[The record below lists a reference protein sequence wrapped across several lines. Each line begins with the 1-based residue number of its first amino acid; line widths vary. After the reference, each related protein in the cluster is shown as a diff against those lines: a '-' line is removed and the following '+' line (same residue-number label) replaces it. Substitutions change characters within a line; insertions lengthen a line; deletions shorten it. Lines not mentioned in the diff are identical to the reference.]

1 MPNGE
6 TPQGVNG
13 DDHQHIR
20 LACQA
25 CQRKKIK
32 CDRNYPC
39 GQCTRSNLQCA
50 LSSRKPRARH
60 AGRRTMD
67 SELRTRISK
76 LENLVDSLS
85 GDVGVPDEAQ
95 GGGAD
100 AATGDA
106 SDVPSPT
113 VGKYLGSP
121 FWTSLSTEV
130 QAIRDAL
137 EEDQGEDDLDGTP
150 SDTAP
155 SNGAPVNANDFDL
168 FICPPGVIYV
178 MPGALNE
185 PSPHMQQV
193 LFTAFIENVDPM
205 FKVFH
210 VPTLRRLFEE
220 GKPYLGQDASSP
232 SCQAL
237 KAVAWYAAVNTLTD
251 EECEA
256 RLGQARTD
264 LIQQYRR
271 TADVR
276 IAQVDVVNTNDLTT
290 LQAFVAYLVATRMT
304 DMSRRVW
311 TMTALVIRIA
321 QAMGLHSKAPARTP
335 FETELRRRLWHQIR
349 FLDVFTAM
357 DRATESLIAHGS
369 FDTPMPTNVNDSE
382 FDEDSTVI
390 PSHETGITDMGFA
403 LVAYEAVRATQRLTT
418 PESGPTGETWQQRL
432 DYAHTFNKHL
442 HDKYL
447 QYCDTSQPFQRLIL
461 LIGKSMSGGM
471 IIRAVR
477 PIHRHVSSIPPR
489 IDSPYVL
496 QLATEALTENE
507 KIYSDPD
514 LGRWRWLVWVQWHPL
529 SVALAGLC
537 SIRGTDLADRA
548 WGVVERSYERQLRFV
563 ADTRHGMLWRPI
575 EKLYKK
581 ANAFRNDGRRESADG
596 LGRRMLAQR
605 QQLLLR
611 QQQEMHEREC
621 PAQAVPQQSQVQVA
635 QQAPPDWILNPG
647 PPTTFASGAPHHQQP
662 HMPTG
667 SIPLDPM
674 MSGSIDFGFDSSVMT
689 PPTQEG
695 DVSWLDW
702 EHIMDDLS
710 NPMDLDVSLGM
721 GDMGQASGYV
731 AEGGQE
737 WGGGVLPQYGM

>member
-1 MPNGE
+1 MDTE
-6 TPQGVNG
+6 
-13 DDHQHIR
+13 
-20 LACQA
+20 
-25 CQRKKIK
+25 
-32 CDRNYPC
+32 
-39 GQCTRSNLQCA
+39 LQ
-50 LSSRKPRARH
+50 
-60 AGRRTMD
+60 
-67 SELRTRISK
+67 TRISK

-85 GDVGVPDEAQ
+85 GDGGVLDEAQ
-95 GGGAD
+95 GSEAD
-100 AATGDA
+100 AATNA
-106 SDVPSPT
+106 SEVPSPT

-121 FWTSLSTEV
+121 FWTSLSIEV

-137 EEDQGEDDLDGTP
+137 EEDQGEDDLDLTP
-150 SDTAP
+150 PDTAP

-168 FICPPGVIYV
+168 FICPPGAIYV
-178 MPGALNE
+178 MPGAMTE

-193 LFTAFIENVDPM
+193 LFTAFIENVDPK

-220 GKPYLGQDASSP
+220 GKPYLGHDASSP

-237 KAVAWYAAVNTLTD
+237 KAVAWYAAVNTMTD
-251 EECEA
+251 DECEI
-256 RLGQARTD
+256 RLGQQRTE
-264 LIQQYRR
+264 LIQRYRR

-321 QAMGLHSKAPARTP
+321 RAMGLHSKAPARTP
-335 FETELRRRLWHQIR
+335 FVTELRRRLWHQIR

-382 FDEDSTVI
+382 FDEDSAVI

-471 IIRAVR
+471 IICAVR
-477 PIHRHVSSIPPR
+477 PIHRHVSSVPPR

-507 KIYSDPD
+507 RIYSDPD
-514 LGRWRWLVWVQWHPL
+514 LDRWRWLVWVQWHPL

-548 WGVVERSYERQLRFV
+548 WGVVERGYERQLRFV

-596 LGRRMLAQR
+596 MGRRILAQR

-611 QQQEMHEREC
+611 QQEMHEREC
-621 PAQAVPQQSQVQVA
+621 PAQALPQQAQQQQQP
-635 QQAPPDWILNPG
+635 QQAPPDWLLNPAPG
-647 PPTTFASGAPHHQQP
+647 TTYASGAPHHQQP

-721 GDMGQASGYV
+721 GDMGQPSGYMP
-731 AEGGQE
+731 EGGQE
-737 WGGGVLPQYGM
+737 WGGVLPQHGM

>member
-1 MPNGE
+1 MDMPNGE

-39 GQCTRSNLQCA
+39 GQCTRSNLQCV

-106 SDVPSPT
+106 SEVPSPT

-403 LVAYEAVRATQRLTT
+403 LVAYEAR
-418 PESGPTGETWQQRL
+418 
-432 DYAHTFNKHL
+432 
-442 HDKYL
+442 
-447 QYCDTSQPFQRLIL
+447 
-461 LIGKSMSGGM
+461 
-471 IIRAVR
+471 
-477 PIHRHVSSIPPR
+477 
-489 IDSPYVL
+489 
-496 QLATEALTENE
+496 
-507 KIYSDPD
+507 
-514 LGRWRWLVWVQWHPL
+514 
-529 SVALAGLC
+529 
-537 SIRGTDLADRA
+537 TDLADRA
-548 WGVVERSYERQLRFV
+548 WGVVERNYERQLRFV

-611 QQQEMHEREC
+611 QREMHEREC